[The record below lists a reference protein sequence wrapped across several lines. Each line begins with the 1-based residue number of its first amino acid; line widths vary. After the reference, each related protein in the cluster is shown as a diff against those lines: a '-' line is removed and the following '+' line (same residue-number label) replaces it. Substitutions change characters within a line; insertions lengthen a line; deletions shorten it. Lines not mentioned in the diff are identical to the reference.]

1 MLLYFAPYLYKIW
14 KIRNTRVTLK
24 SLWSFLTRFTELNE
38 AKENGLQLKYLS
50 VAVAETNFR
59 DYDSDPKEF

>member
-1 MLLYFAPYLYKIW
+1 MLLYFAPFSYKIR
-14 KIRNTRVTLK
+14 KIGNTRVPLK

-50 VAVAETNFR
+50 VAVAETTFT
-59 DYDSDPKEF
+59 DYDSDP

>member
-1 MLLYFAPYLYKIW
+1 MLLYFAPISYKIR
-14 KIRNTRVTLK
+14 KIGNTRVTLT

-50 VAVAETNFR
+50 VAVAETTFT
-59 DYDSDPKEF
+59 DYDSDP